1 MGESD
6 TAPRHRVVIVGGGF
20 GGLSATRALRRSPVD
35 VTLVDRRNFHL
46 FQPLLYEVATG
57 ILSEGMIAPP
67 LRGVVKKQANART
80 LLAEVTD
87 VDVEVREVVART
99 PAGRAVR
106 LPYDSL
112 VIAGG
117 ATHAYFGHDDWEE
130 FAPGMKT
137 LSDARQLR
145 SRILGAFEMAELATT
160 DEERAAWLT
169 FVVVGAGPTG
179 VELTGQVAE
188 LAHKVLVH
196 DYRSIDPRAARII
209 LIDAASAVLG
219 PFHPKLQSYTK
230 KRLERMGVEVRLDT
244 AADAMDE
251 FSITVKGPDG
261 VERIEAHTKI
271 WAAGVQASPLA
282 ARLGEVTGATVDRAG
297 RVAVNPD
304 CSLPGYP
311 EVFAIGD
318 MVALNGLPGVAQ
330 PAIQEGKYVA
340 HVIEARVAG
349 RPAPKPFTYLD
360 KGTMATIGRGRAV
373 ARTGKVN
380 LTGPTAFGA
389 WAFIHVLYLIGWGNR
404 IGTLYH
410 WAWSL
415 LFTNNRGQRIII
427 VERQDRLLP
436 EGLVDP
442 DQPD

>member
-1 MGESD
+1 
-6 TAPRHRVVIVGGGF
+6 VVVGGGF
-20 GGLSATRALRRSPVD
+20 GGLSVTRALSHGPVD
-35 VTLVDRRNFHL
+35 VTLVDRRNFHVV
-46 FQPLLYEVATG
+46 QPLLYEVATG

-67 LRGVVKKQANART
+67 LRGIVKKQANART

-87 VDVEVREVVART
+87 VDVAAREVLART
-99 PAGRAVR
+99 PTGRAVR

-112 VIAGG
+112 VVAGG
-117 ATHAYFGHDDWEE
+117 AGHAYFGHDDWEE

-137 LSDARQLR
+137 LGDARQLR
-145 SRILGAFEMAELATT
+145 SRILGAFEMAELAAT
-160 DEERAAWLT
+160 DAEREAWLT

-179 VELTGQVAE
+179 VELSGQVAE
-188 LAHKVLVH
+188 LAHRVLVR

-209 LIDAASAVLG
+209 LIDAAPTVLG
-219 PFHPKLQSYTK
+219 PFHPKLQRYTQR
-230 KRLERMGVEVRLDT
+230 RLERMGVEVRLDT

-261 VERIEAHTKI
+261 IERIEAHTKV

-282 ARLGEVTGATVDRAG
+282 ARLGEVTGAAVDRSG

-304 CSLPGYP
+304 CSLPGHP

-340 HVIEARVAG
+340 RLIESRVAG

-360 KGTMATIGRGRAV
+360 KGMMATIGRGRAV
-373 ARTGKVN
+373 ARTGNVN

-389 WAFIHVLYLIGWGNR
+389 WAFIHVLYLIGWGHR
-404 IGTLYH
+404 LGTLYH
-410 WAWSL
+410 WVWSL

-427 VERQDRLLP
+427 IEGQDRLLP

-442 DQPD
+442 ELPD